1 MNQTELGLTKF
12 FDIKEEAVTPATA
25 FVSKKNKHLY
35 DWWCRANGGLI
46 PVRKMFDVVEHK
58 MIVANL
64 FLTEVLPDGD
74 FVFRLFGETVIQIV
88 GRNRKGELVQKGAVG
103 EYGHALYE
111 YYHSVVA
118 ARVCRVCAG
127 SLAFAGR
134 ELRKFESI
142 DCPLTD
148 DAGKVTFI
156 VGVMDFVP

>member
-1 MNQTELGLTKF
+1 MVQVESALTKF
-12 FDIKEEAVTPATA
+12 FDIKEEAVTPDTK

-35 DWWCRANGGLI
+35 DWWCRVNGGKI
-46 PVRKMFDVVEHK
+46 PLRRMFDVVDHK
-58 MIVANL
+58 MIIPNL

-74 FVFRLFGETVIQIV
+74 FVFRLFGETVIQLV
-88 GRNRKGELVQKGAVG
+88 GRNRKGELVQKGEVG

-118 ARVCRVCAG
+118 GRVCRLCLG

-134 ELRKFESI
+134 DLRKFESI

-148 DAGKVTFI
+148 EGGNITFI
-156 VGVMDFVP
+156 VGVMDFVD

>member
-12 FDIKEEAVTPATA
+12 FDIKEEAVTPATT